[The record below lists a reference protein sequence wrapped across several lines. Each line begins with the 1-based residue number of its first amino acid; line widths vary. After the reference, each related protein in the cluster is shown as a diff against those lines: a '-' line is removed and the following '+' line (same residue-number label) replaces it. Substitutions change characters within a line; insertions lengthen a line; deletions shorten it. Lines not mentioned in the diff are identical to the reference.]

1 MVQNHVLDWASVFIR
16 NMSNQPNLFIRSVSE
31 CSFDL
36 IVVKAP
42 DKLFWI
48 GLKTDPIMMK
58 MQPKCMNNIYCQNS
72 MLEYCIIL
80 KKSPD
85 SYFTQ
90 SKEQLI

>member
-58 MQPKCMNNIYCQNS
+58 MQPKCMNNIYCQKQ
-72 MLEYCIIL
+72 YAGIL
-80 KKSPD
+80 Y
-85 SYFTQ
+85 YFE
-90 SKEQLI
+90 KEP